1 MWCVLLLVRLLSCS
15 DREPILLDWQFFGS
29 GGPAIDI
36 AYFFLMSLAPDPL
49 LEERLIRCYIDALHA
64 AGVPG
69 KKKPAFFLCPS
80 FYAKNDRVCQDRLGT
95 SIGKPLKNGLFFRS
109 ERA

>member
-1 MWCVLLLVRLLSCS
+1 VLVVVVRLLSCS

-69 KKKPAFFLCPS
+69 KKKPAFFPPVFML
-80 FYAKNDRVCQDRLGT
+80 KMMGGCQDRLGT
-95 SIGKPLKNGLFFRS
+95 GIGKPLKNGLLFRS

>member
-1 MWCVLLLVRLLSCS
+1 MPDILSNYLSYLLTVISELMWRVGAVVRLLSCS

-49 LEERLIRCYIDALHA
+49 LEVRNVIF
-64 AGVPG
+64 VP
-69 KKKPAFFLCPS
+69 CI
-80 FYAKNDRVCQDRLGT
+80 YKNDHFAKTGSGQT
-95 SIGKPLKNGLFFRS
+95 
-109 ERA
+109 

>member
-69 KKKPAFFLCPS
+69 KIRRNRILSFPQFLC
-80 FYAKNDRVCQDRLGT
+80 
-95 SIGKPLKNGLFFRS
+95 
-109 ERA
+109 